1 MPRNDSRIITADC
14 PLCDYPDIHRVRVFG
29 HGEAIEF
36 ATPNRC
42 PECGEEYTDREQYD
56 IRYAIYTEAS
66 MPDATFDD
74 ADEDRGFPAGR
85 AAA

>member
-14 PLCDYPDIHRVRVFG
+14 PRCDYPDIHRVRVFG
-29 HGEAIEF
+29 RREEIEF
-36 ATPNRC
+36 ATPFYC
-42 PECGEEYTDREQYD
+42 LECGARYTDQEQFE
-56 IRYAIYTEAS
+56 IRDAIYVEAS
-66 MPDATFDD
+66 QDVTFDD